1 MKHTRKPPDDSG
13 CIKHRDGRLRILKVA
28 RIAAW
33 SLATAITVL
42 SVVPPDL
49 RPETIAPH
57 DLEHF
62 AIYLA
67 TGLAFG
73 LGYDRRR
80 GQLAILLVI
89 FSGSVEIAQ
98 LFIPGRHARLSDFI
112 VDALAVCCG
121 VMTVSLVSRIR
132 ARTYNYTNP
141 QID

>member
-1 MKHTRKPPDDSG
+1 MHHGDEVRAKPPDGTIS
-13 CIKHRDGRLRILKVA
+13 IKQRDARLRFLKVA

-33 SLATAITVL
+33 SLATAIIVL

-67 TGLAFG
+67 TGLAFS
-73 LGYDRRR
+73 LGYDRRHGR
-80 GQLAILLVI
+80 LAILLVI
-89 FSGSVEIAQ
+89 FSGSIEIAQ
-98 LFIPGRHARLSDFI
+98 LFVPGRHARLSDFI

-121 VMTVSLVSRIR
+121 VMTVSLVRWFR
-132 ARTYNYTNP
+132 AGV
-141 QID
+141 